1 MKHTA
6 SVTPATAACTLTPA
20 FAQQQ
25 LALLGAVDGGAQRF
39 VTLLRHGSLEVELY
53 APRGQDHQQPHRR
66 DELYLI
72 VSGSGRFDNGGQ
84 VQPFKAGDLIFVPAQ
99 RPHRFTQFTDDFAT
113 WVVFYGPDGG
123 EHP

>member
-1 MKHTA
+1 MT
-6 SVTPATAACTLTPA
+6 STTPVTPATTACTLTPA

-25 LALLGAVDGGAQRF
+25 LALLGAVDGGAPRF
-39 VTLLRHGSLEVELY
+39 VTLLRHGSLEVE
-53 APRGQDHQQPHRR
+53 PHRR

-72 VSGSGRFDNGGQ
+72 VSGSGRFDNGGE
-84 VQPFKAGDLIFVPAQ
+84 VQPFGPGDLIFVPAQ
-99 RPHRFTQFTDDFAT
+99 RPHRFIQFTDDFST